1 MRALD
6 FLTEEFKGW
15 WMLVSKDGVAR
26 VYNEDDPKY
35 VESYQDG
42 WRLVWDSARTKELA
56 IDRARQEGLILDD
69 KMHPKPMVE
78 PKTLYRSV
86 SLPELADI
94 VRTGEIRG
102 KGNRFNGFDPRHYVF
117 FGDKID
123 DSLIWQGEETERQ
136 AATALGDHEIH
147 KRFEALN
154 SERERLKAK
163 MAAYG
168 KAAFE
173 KANRAAA
180 KAGRRVVRL
189 DPDEIE
195 KLERNE
201 LPNRIASMI
210 SFEEPYRAL
219 RAQFQQLSKDEQTLR
234 DEYKQHYRAEL
245 SNIDAWVKEQP
256 ISSAIL
262 QTKPITG
269 GAHYS
274 SAHGDT
280 GFSDAEYG
288 FWPGQVKLSDLVKVH
303 YVKDRKVIDTASPE
317 TISSTL
323 AKLSQRKA

>member
-6 FLTEEFKGW
+6 ILTEEFTGW

-35 VESYQDG
+35 IESYQDG
-42 WRLVWDSARTKELA
+42 WRLVWDSARTKDLA
-56 IDRARQEGLILDD
+56 VARARQEGLILDD

-94 VRTGEIRG
+94 AKTGEIRG
-102 KGNRFNGFDPRHYVF
+102 KGNSFNGFDPRPYVF
-117 FGDKID
+117 FGDTID
-123 DSLIWQGEETERQ
+123 ESLIWQGEETERQ
-136 AATALGDHEIH
+136 ASAALSDHDIH
-147 KRFEALN
+147 KRFAELQAA
-154 SERERLKAK
+154 RERIKER
-163 MAAYG
+163 MTAYG
-168 KAAFE
+168 KVAFD
-173 KANRAAA
+173 KANRAAT
-180 KAGRRVVRL
+180 KAGRRVVTL

-195 KLERNE
+195 KLDRNE
-201 LPNRIASMI
+201 LPNRIVSMI
-210 SFEEPYRAL
+210 NFDEPYRAMRSEL
-219 RAQFQQLSKDEQTLR
+219 QKLTKDEQALR
-234 DEYKQHYRAEL
+234 DEFRQHFRAER
-245 SNIDAWVKEQP
+245 SNIEAWIAQLP

-274 SAHGDT
+274 RAHGDT

-288 FWPGQVKLSDLVKVH
+288 FWPGQVKLSDIVKVH

-323 AKLSQRKA
+323 AKLGQRKA